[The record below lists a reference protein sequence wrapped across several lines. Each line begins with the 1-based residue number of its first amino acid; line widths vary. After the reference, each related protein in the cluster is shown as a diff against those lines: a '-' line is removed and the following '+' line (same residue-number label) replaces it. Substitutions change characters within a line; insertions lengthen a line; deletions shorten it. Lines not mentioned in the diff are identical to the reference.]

1 MHDGNAWDINSDEDK
16 RMTLAHDEEDDDDD
30 YEEDKDVIPATK
42 SASRV
47 LSLVDGI
54 TGKMNNLAAVH
65 RHTHSITMYPLL
77 LARLVS
83 PIASL

>member
-16 RMTLAHDEEDDDDD
+16 EMTLAHDEENDDAD
-30 YEEDKDVIPATK
+30 YEDKDVIPATK

-65 RHTHSITMYPLL
+65 RHTHSITMYSLL
-77 LARLVS
+77 LARVVS